1 MYTMEQ
7 FAQSCILLIV
17 LSAISIFSSSVPYL
31 CLLLPGVLFIIFTI
45 RSLSDN
51 DRQGVL
57 LLVAQIVV
65 TMLFLLPADNL
76 FVFLILYEV
85 RLPKWKTLQVVLPA
99 FTYGVVQPVMR
110 NQALPQVLCG
120 AIFLAVLSFM
130 LAVAEKMMVSYMFA
144 RNQMIHAVRTT
155 AVNEMY
161 EKKLNQELIL
171 KNYLADKNARLEERE
186 SISRTI
192 HNSVGHSIMA
202 AIMTLDAA
210 DMLFGT
216 APEKAHEKM
225 NAANE
230 RIRSSLESIRH
241 AVRLLDHE
249 GGRISIGDF
258 LSAINAVTE
267 RLVMDTMIKIR
278 TDFPDAESSFSIP
291 HEHAEFLVGAVQEIL
306 VNGVRH
312 GAADLFT
319 ISLTID
325 SRHIRLSVWDNGK
338 SDFSPQNAQD
348 RIRNGFGL
356 KKLLSYAE
364 RCGGS
369 AFFTNQNGFKS
380 TITLPL
386 LEEV

>member
-249 GGRISIGDF
+249 SGRISI
-258 LSAINAVTE
+258 
-267 RLVMDTMIKIR
+267 
-278 TDFPDAESSFSIP
+278 ESVSFFFKC
-291 HEHAEFLVGAVQEIL
+291 H
-306 VNGVRH
+306 
-312 GAADLFT
+312 
-319 ISLTID
+319 
-325 SRHIRLSVWDNGK
+325 K
-338 SDFSPQNAQD
+338 C
-348 RIRNGFGL
+348 RNRASGYG
-356 KKLLSYAE
+356 YHD
-364 RCGGS
+364 
-369 AFFTNQNGFKS
+369 
-380 TITLPL
+380 
-386 LEEV
+386 